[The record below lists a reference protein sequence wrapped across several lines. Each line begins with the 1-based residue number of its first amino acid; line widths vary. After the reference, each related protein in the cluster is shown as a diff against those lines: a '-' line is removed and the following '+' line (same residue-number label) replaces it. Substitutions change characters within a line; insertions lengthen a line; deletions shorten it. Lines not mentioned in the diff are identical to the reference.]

1 AGESVVWYDAA
12 TGGTVTSAPT
22 GTAVGIY
29 TAYAA
34 AKIDA
39 TGCESA
45 SRTTVT
51 VTINAQPGAPSAGN
65 VIACFD
71 GVAHTG
77 SATAGAG
84 ESVVWY
90 DAATGGT
97 VTSAPTGTAVGIYTA
112 YAAAKIDATGCE
124 SASRTTVTVTINAQP
139 GAPSAGNVI
148 ACFDGVAHTGSATA
162 G

>member
-1 AGESVVWYDAA
+1 
-12 TGGTVTSAPT
+12 
-22 GTAVGIY
+22 VGIY

-34 AKIDA
+34 AKIAA

-45 SRTTVT
+45 TRTTVT
-51 VTINAQPGAPSAGN
+51 VTINDLPGAPSAGN

-90 DAATGGT
+90 DAATGGN

-112 YAAAKIDATGCE
+112 YAAAKIAATGCE
-124 SASRTTVTVTINAQP
+124 SATRTTVTVTINDLP

-148 ACFDGVAHTGSATA
+148 ACF
-162 G
+162 

>member
-1 AGESVVWYDAA
+1 
-12 TGGTVTSAPT
+12 
-22 GTAVGIY
+22 
-29 TAYAA
+29 
-34 AKIDA
+34 
-39 TGCESA
+39 
-45 SRTTVT
+45 
-51 VTINAQPGAPSAGN
+51 

-90 DAATGGT
+90 DAATGGN

-112 YAAAKIDATGCE
+112 YAAAKIAATGCE
-124 SASRTTVTVTINAQP
+124 SATRTTVTVTINDLP

-148 ACFDGVAHTGSATA
+148 ACFDGVAHTAVRQRVLVRAWFGTTLRLAA
-162 G
+162 M